1 MFSQISASEQESNIL
16 FLKDLVYFP
25 TKTKNHGPTC
35 CPRLYARLGS
45 SLTQCFARPTFL
57 SASSLFYS
65 LPRCDCWPLFCFVW
79 APHTHTHTD
88 AGRPQLSWLIS
99 WSITELP
106 GICPDHT
113 NSGNGVT
120 GGYAHQTQAH
130 RVQWVK
136 GKDKLETTGSLSQT
150 IEKNDLNVNTQKYT
164 QNLMPRRLKFN
175 PVLQFRDSA
184 ATVSEGAGGR
194 SVS

>member
-1 MFSQISASEQESNIL
+1 ML
-16 FLKDLVYFP
+16 
-25 TKTKNHGPTC
+25 
-35 CPRLYARLGS
+35 S
-45 SLTQCFARPTFL
+45 SCLRPTGIIPNPMFCSSHLSVCIVSVLLAPSLWLLTSFL
-57 SASSLFYS
+57 FRLS
-65 LPRCDCWPLFCFVW
+65 P
-79 APHTHTHTD
+79 THTHTD

>member
-35 CPRLYARLGS
+35 CPRVYARLGS

-79 APHTHTHTD
+79 APHTHTHTHRCRQASAELANLLKHYRA
-88 AGRPQLSWLIS
+88 AGNLPRPHKLRQWGHRGLRSPNPSTQSPVGQRERQI
-99 WSITELP
+99 
-106 GICPDHT
+106 
-113 NSGNGVT
+113 GNDREP
-120 GGYAHQTQAH
+120 QSDN
-130 RVQWVK
+130 RKKWP
-136 GKDKLETTGSLSQT
+136 EC
-150 IEKNDLNVNTQKYT
+150 KYT
-164 QNLMPRRLKFN
+164 EIYAESNASKAE
-175 PVLQFRDSA
+175 V
-184 ATVSEGAGGR
+184 
-194 SVS
+194 